1 MSLIPPP
8 MTQGTRRAMIAE
20 EEEDAA
26 TPVEEVQDE
35 LYGQLTSEVVGIRHY
50 RGLVGPGEEV
60 LLIREPTNAYDRCV
74 HRHSL
79 YLFDSEYCD
88 RNAIQVKNISRVQVG
103 HIPRGVAAKLAPL
116 MDQRLITVEGVIN
129 DGNRTPHYYPLCQQR

>member
-1 MSLIPPP
+1 MTDQQKIRIAVSLGRIDPADIPETARVKAPVRPTAPVIRHAIPSASTSTALKRKAGAVDPMALIPPP

-26 TPVEEVQDE
+26 TPVEEIQDE

-60 LLIREPTNAYDRCV
+60 LLMREPTNAYDR
-74 HRHSL
+74 
-79 YLFDSEYCD
+79 
-88 RNAIQVKNISRVQVG
+88 
-103 HIPRGVAAKLAPL
+103 
-116 MDQRLITVEGVIN
+116 
-129 DGNRTPHYYPLCQQR
+129 

>member
-1 MSLIPPP
+1 MALIPPP

-26 TPVEEVQDE
+26 TPVEEIQDE

-60 LLIREPTNAYDRCV
+60 LLMREPTNAYDR
-74 HRHSL
+74 
-79 YLFDSEYCD
+79 
-88 RNAIQVKNISRVQVG
+88 
-103 HIPRGVAAKLAPL
+103 
-116 MDQRLITVEGVIN
+116 
-129 DGNRTPHYYPLCQQR
+129 